1 MLAIPDEIKK
11 TIQRKKVRR
20 IVIFIITVLLMVAV
34 IIIFE
39 KTERSFSENLTAF
52 KSVLYPVLL
61 ISSVFI
67 SKVYRIFTDTDYCG
81 VVKKVK
87 VKTVTDNKSAA
98 KPTWEQMYR
107 KNVIYLTIEDE
118 TGKTFQ
124 KKAAETPITPKSD
137 SEAYKVGDTVLHL
150 HGTDIAVVLPT
161 AADTRCHCA
170 MCGGSNDKM
179 SDICEHCGLPLI
191 KSTGGLKK

>member
-11 TIQRKKVRR
+11 AIRQKKVRR
-20 IVIFIITVLLMVAV
+20 VVLFLVTVLLMAVV
-34 IIIFE
+34 IIMFE
-39 KTERSFSENLTAF
+39 KSASSFSEKLSALKYVF
-52 KSVLYPVLL
+52 YAVLL

-107 KNVIYLTIEDE
+107 KNIIYLTIEDE
-118 TGKTFQ
+118 AGKTFR
-124 KKAAETPITPKSD
+124 KKAAETPLTPKSD
-137 SEAYKVGDTVLHL
+137 SEAYNVGDTVLHL
-150 HGTDIAVVLPT
+150 HGTDITVVLPT

-179 SDICEHCGLPLI
+179 SDICEHCGFPLI
-191 KSTGGLKK
+191 KSIGGLQK

>member
-11 TIQRKKVRR
+11 AIRQKKVRR
-20 IVIFIITVLLMVAV
+20 GVLFLVTVLLMAVV
-34 IIIFE
+34 IIMFE
-39 KTERSFSENLTAF
+39 KSASSFSENLTAF

-98 KPTWEQMYR
+98 KPTKQQMYR

-118 TGKTFQ
+118 TGKTFR

-150 HGTDIAVVLPT
+150 HGTGIAVVYSLPRQT
-161 AADTRCHCA
+161 RVATVLCAAAQMT
-170 MCGGSNDKM
+170 K
-179 SDICEHCGLPLI
+179 
-191 KSTGGLKK
+191 

>member
-11 TIQRKKVRR
+11 AIRQKKVRR
-20 IVIFIITVLLMVAV
+20 IVIFIITVLLMAVV
-34 IIIFE
+34 IIMFE
-39 KTERSFSENLTAF
+39 KSASSFSENLTAF

-81 VVKKVK
+81 VVKNVK

-98 KPTWEQMYR
+98 KPTREQMYR
-107 KNVIYLTIEDE
+107 KNIIYLTIEDE
-118 TGKTFQ
+118 AGKTFR

-150 HGTDIAVVLPT
+150 HGTGIAVVLPT

-170 MCGGSNDKM
+170 VCGGSNDKM

-191 KSTGGLKK
+191 KSIGGLQK

>member
-1 MLAIPDEIKK
+1 MLAIPNEIKK

-20 IVIFIITVLLMVAV
+20 IVLFIITVLLMVAV

-150 HGTDIAVVLPT
+150 HGTDIAVVLPA
-161 AADTRCHCA
+161 AADMCCHCA